1 MKFSVQLLL
10 TLRET
15 QTHGDVYAQALEE
28 TRLAE
33 AVGFDA
39 VWLAEHHFSAYG
51 ICPSLGVLAAALAR
65 ETHRVRL
72 GTSVVI
78 APFAHPLRIAEEWAM
93 VDILSGGR
101 LEFGLGR
108 GYQPKEFVGLGIS
121 MEHTRERFDECMEV
135 IRRAWT
141 EEQVTFQGQFYQV
154 PGVAVFPK
162 PVQRP
167 HPPLWTAAVS
177 PDTYRLAA
185 QRGYKILT
193 APSFTPWDI
202 LRKNYD
208 AYQETWRQAHG
219 SAAGAEIAM
228 NKIIYVADSS
238 RRAREELREPIRWFF
253 ATQAGL
259 IADAEGVPPAQYK
272 FYRRVRENLLALT
285 DEQAL
290 DQAAIAGDAE
300 EVADKIRAH
309 HEALGITHFMGSFS
323 RGMVD
328 QAAVLRSMRL
338 FGEKVLP
345 RFASA

>member
-10 TLRET
+10 TLRES
-15 QTHGDVYAQALEE
+15 QTHAQVYASALEE

-33 AVGFDA
+33 ALGFDA
-39 VWLAEHHFSAYG
+39 VWLAEHHFSVYG
-51 ICPSLGVLAAALAR
+51 ICPSLAVLAGAIAR
-65 ETHRVRL
+65 ETRRMRI

-93 VDILSGGR
+93 VDLLSDGR
-101 LEFGLGR
+101 LDFGIGR
-108 GYQPKEFVGLGIS
+108 GYQPKEFAGLGIS
-121 MEHTRERFDECMEV
+121 MERTRERFDESVE
-135 IRRAWT
+135 IIKRAWT
-141 EEQVTFQGQFYQV
+141 QDEVAFRGEFYQV
-154 PGVAVFPK
+154 PGIAVFPR

-185 QRGYKILT
+185 QRGFKILT

-202 LRKNYD
+202 LRRNYD
-208 AYQETWRQAHG
+208 AYHEEWRRTHG
-219 SAAGAEIAM
+219 TEDGAEIAM
-228 NKIIYVADSS
+228 NKIIYVADSA
-238 RRAREELREPIRWFF
+238 RQAREDVREPIRWFF
-253 ATQAGL
+253 TTQAGL
-259 IADAEGVPPAQYK
+259 IADADGVPPDQYR
-272 FYRRVRENLLALT
+272 FYRRVRENLLSLT

-290 DQAAIAGDAE
+290 DQAAIVGDAE

-309 HEALGITHFMGSFS
+309 HDALGITYFMGSFS

-328 QAAVLRSMRL
+328 PAKVLRSMRL

-345 RFASA
+345 RLGT

>member
-1 MKFSVQLLL
+1 
-10 TLRET
+10 
-15 QTHGDVYAQALEE
+15 
-28 TRLAE
+28 
-33 AVGFDA
+33 
-39 VWLAEHHFSAYG
+39 
-51 ICPSLGVLAAALAR
+51 
-65 ETHRVRL
+65 
-72 GTSVVI
+72 
-78 APFAHPLRIAEEWAM
+78 
-93 VDILSGGR
+93 
-101 LEFGLGR
+101 
-108 GYQPKEFVGLGIS
+108 
-121 MEHTRERFDECMEV
+121 V

-141 EEQVTFQGQFYQV
+141 EERVTFDGQFYTV

-162 PVQRP
+162 PVQQP

-185 QRGYKILT
+185 QRRFKILT

-208 AYQETWRQAHG
+208 AYREEWRKVHG
-219 SAAGAEIAM
+219 SEDGAEIAM

-238 RRAREELREPIRWFF
+238 RRAREEVREPIRWFF

-259 IADAEGVPPAQYK
+259 IADAEGVPPEQYK
-272 FYRRVRENLLALT
+272 FYRRVRENLLSLT

-290 DQAAIAGDAE
+290 DQAAIVGDAE

-309 HEALGITHFMGSFS
+309 HEALGITYFMGSFS

-328 QAAVLRSMRL
+328 SAAILRSMRL

-345 RFASA
+345 RFAS

>member
-39 VWLAEHHFSAYG
+39 VWLAEHHFSVYG
-51 ICPSLGVLAAALAR
+51 ICPSLAVLAAAIAR
-65 ETHRVRL
+65 ETRRMRI

-93 VDILSGGR
+93 VDILSNGR

-108 GYQPKEFVGLGIS
+108 GYQPKEFVGLDIP
-121 MEHTRERFDECMEV
+121 MEHTRERFDECMDV

-141 EEQVTFQGQFYQV
+141 EERVAFNGQFYKV

-162 PVQRP
+162 PVQQP

-185 QRGYKILT
+185 QRRFKILT

-208 AYQETWRQAHG
+208 AYREEWRKVHG
-219 SAAGAEIAM
+219 SEDGAEIAM

-238 RRAREELREPIRWFF
+238 RRAREEVREPIRWFF

-259 IADAEGVPPAQYK
+259 IADAEGVPPEQYK
-272 FYRRVRENLLALT
+272 FYRRVRENLLSLT

-290 DQAAIAGDAE
+290 DHAAIVGDAE

-309 HEALGITHFMGSFS
+309 HEALGITYFMGSFS
-323 RGMVD
+323 RGMID
-328 QAAVLRSMRL
+328 SAAILRSMRL

-345 RFASA
+345 RFAS